1 MSMFSENEIFEFDY
15 RTQLANANER
25 NRDNLINWLDY
36 AASWQD
42 MVRNQWVTGTPLP
55 PIVRRPAAVIR
66 VDADYAA
73 RKITTTYGPDLVAD
87 GDLKPPEPPL
97 PKPAG
102 VAQRGVKIGY
112 KMWACGQ
119 DDTMPVNVVHP
130 PEPESGPTVTFD
142 GKLHRKVGYEAP
154 WAKDQMTVF
163 YREL

>member
-55 PIVRRPAAVIR
+55 PIVRRPAAIIR
-66 VDADYAA
+66 VHADYVA
-73 RKITTTYGPDLVAD
+73 RKITVTYGPDLVAL
-87 GDLKPPEPPL
+87 GDLMPPEPP
-97 PKPAG
+97 PPDPAG
-102 VAQRGVKIGY
+102 VAERGVKIGY
-112 KMWACGQ
+112 KMWACGKN
-119 DDTMPVNVVHP
+119 DTMPANVVHP
-130 PEPESGPTVTFD
+130 SEPESGPTVIFD
-142 GKLHRKVGYEAP
+142 GKPHRKVGYENP
-154 WAKDQMTVF
+154 WAKDQLTVF